1 MFLEDVNIEKAL
13 IANKNSSLKKS
24 YKYFIGYFYND
35 YKVKQLHKM
44 PLKTRVYVKS
54 YEGQITITNYWK
66 NIILPGIKTGLI

>member
-1 MFLEDVNIEKAL
+1 MHHQGPMFLEDVNIEKAL

-54 YEGQITITNYWK
+54 YEEQITITNY
-66 NIILPGIKTGLI
+66 